1 MNISKFHHRMVK
13 SVGKVRRPPPK
24 SSQAA
29 CEAVGFRSEPCK
41 PLARPP
47 NRDLAFA
54 SRLQANRDYFWSLQA
69 ARPPPKIF
77 FSLSQAAC
85 EHHKKDF
92 GIRKPLASIT
102 KRILAFASHLR
113 AQNK

>member
-1 MNISKFHHRMVK
+1 MNISNFHHRMAK
-13 SVGKVRRPPPK
+13 SIGKVRRPPPK

-29 CEAVGFRSEPCK
+29 CEAAGFCSEPCK

-54 SRLQANRDYFWSLQA
+54 SRLQTNQDDFWSLQA

-92 GIRKPLASIT
+92 GIRKPLAST
-102 KRILAFASHLR
+102 KI
-113 AQNK
+113 QNKCF